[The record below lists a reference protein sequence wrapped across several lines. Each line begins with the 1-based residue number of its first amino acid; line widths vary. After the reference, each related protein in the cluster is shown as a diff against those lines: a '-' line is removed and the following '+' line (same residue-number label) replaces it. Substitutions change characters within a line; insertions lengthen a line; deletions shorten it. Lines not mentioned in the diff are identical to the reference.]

1 MMIHRVLVVAGALL
15 CVAVAHAD
23 PPDDD
28 VDAGAPEPVIDPGV
42 VDGLAAFSATPD
54 ALTQLRARLMQPRTR
69 PFTIVQLGDSHS
81 EGGTF
86 ARVLRDRIAQGG
98 TTSPGFVTPG
108 IGTDVQVLLRGHWS
122 TQSWLWPASQGPYGP
137 RGVGFAAR
145 DAGATAVLVTSSPLA
160 EGTRVTLVYAPDKSA
175 RGFEV
180 RADGMLLAATPATP
194 SSSSPS
200 GYAELA
206 FDWPRGKSQV
216 TLALAGPHTGKAHA
230 RFFGFLVDVPAA
242 AAAIDILGVSGT
254 TIEHPLK
261 KDDGAQLAWLHE
273 RAPDLVIVWFGSN
286 SAVAEPFVAS
296 SYGERYRTLLARV
309 HSAAPDAVVLGV
321 GPPDL
326 MKRPK
331 DCATWGKKKR
341 RRLRAD
347 ERAELM
353 RFVCAPTMTV
363 VREKG
368 KPAKYP
374 ASGIR
379 TEAAW
384 QHWLESCAPRPLP
397 TIAPLTEVE
406 KHAVLDGGGLFFD
419 TLAFMGGEGSMHG
432 YVCHEPQWGAFD
444 HIHFTPDGQAVLAAA
459 VWSAI
464 APVDVNAG
472 KKRESATTAHDD
484 AGTH

>member
-1 MMIHRVLVVAGALL
+1 MRFPLAVCMALMCATPL
-15 CVAVAHAD
+15 HAEA
-23 PPDDD
+23 PDDD

-42 VDGLAAFSATPD
+42 VDGLAAFSAAPD
-54 ALTQLRARLMQPRTR
+54 ALKLLRARLSQPRTR
-69 PFTIVQLGDSHS
+69 PFTMVQMGDSHT

-86 ARVLRDRIAQGG
+86 ARVLRERIAQGR

-108 IGTDVQVLLRGHWS
+108 IGTDVQVVLHGHWS
-122 TQSWLWPASQGPYGP
+122 TQSWLWPNTQGPYGP
-137 RGVGFAAR
+137 RGVGFAAK
-145 DAGATAVLVTSSPLA
+145 DASASATLVTSSPFVD
-160 EGTRVTLVYAPDKSA
+160 GTHVTLVYAADKTA

-180 RADGMLLAATPATP
+180 RANGTLLAATPATP
-194 SSSSPS
+194 SPSSPS
-200 GYAELA
+200 GYTEVS
-206 FDWPRGKSQV
+206 FDWPRATTQV
-216 TLALAGPHTGKAHA
+216 TLTLAGPKTGKAHA
-230 RFFGFLVDVPAA
+230 RFFGFLVDVPGAA
-242 AAAIDILGVSGT
+242 ASIDILGVSGT
-254 TIEHPLK
+254 TIEHPLR
-261 KDDGAQLAWLHE
+261 KDDGAPLTWLTE
-273 RAPDLVIVWFGSN
+273 RAPDVVIVWFGSN
-286 SAVAEPFVAS
+286 SAVAEPFSAAA
-296 SYGERYRTLLARV
+296 YGERYRQLLARV
-309 HSAAPDAVVLGV
+309 HKAAPDAVVLGV

-331 DCATWGKKKR
+331 DCATWSKKKR
-341 RRLRAD
+341 RRLRPD

-353 RFVCAPTMTV
+353 RFVCAPTTAV

-384 QHWLESCAPRPLP
+384 QRWLDTCGPKPLP
-397 TIAPLTEVE
+397 TIAQLTDVE
-406 KHAVLDGGGLFFD
+406 KHAVLEGGGLFFD

-464 APVDVNAG
+464 APVDVTPGNAWAP
-472 KKRESATTAHDD
+472 ATTAHDD